1 MHAHSLS
8 YTSINVFWD
17 QLRPKATIQAIQH
30 LPRRILRPWIGHTI
44 LLNQKY
50 EKDLRS
56 PSLPQ
61 KGEETTLNSEKL
73 VGRMPSFMRQVTEL
87 KKPTVNNTALSATY
101 RLRTT
106 DLTAHGGSS
115 SGWIYDSVVQE
126 LNVTSGHAIWTWKA
140 SNHIDPEECMNTYAW
155 RTYSQTGDDHDTA
168 WNYFHINSIEK
179 DNSEN
184 YPVSSQHCS
193 TIYLDGSDEQV
204 IWRLGGREFS
214 FIVFHGNRRISLFNN
229 AGLIAGVYSED
240 CSRLVF
246 IGSGGL

>member
-1 MHAHSLS
+1 
-8 YTSINVFWD
+8 
-17 QLRPKATIQAIQH
+17 
-30 LPRRILRPWIGHTI
+30 
-44 LLNQKY
+44 
-50 EKDLRS
+50 
-56 PSLPQ
+56 
-61 KGEETTLNSEKL
+61 
-73 VGRMPSFMRQVTEL
+73 MPSFMRQVTEL

-126 LNVTSGHAIWTWKA
+126 LNVTSGHAIRTRKA
-140 SNHIDPEECMNTYAW
+140 SNRIDPEECMNAYAW
-155 RTYSQTGDDHDTA
+155 RTYNQTGDDHDTA
-168 WNYFHINSIEK
+168 WDYFHINSTEK

-184 YPVSSQHCS
+184 YPVSSRHCS
-193 TIYLDGSDEQV
+193 TIYYLDGSDEHV
-204 IWRLGGREFS
+204 IWRLGDREFS
-214 FIVFHGNRRISLFNN
+214 FIVFHGNINVGESVLFNN